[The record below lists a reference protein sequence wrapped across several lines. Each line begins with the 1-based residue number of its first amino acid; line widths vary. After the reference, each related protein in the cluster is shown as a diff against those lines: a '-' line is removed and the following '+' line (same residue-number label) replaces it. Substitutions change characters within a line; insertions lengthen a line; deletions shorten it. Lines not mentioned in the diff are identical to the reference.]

1 MRALIV
7 TGLVSLLALPLAG
20 PAAAASEEAGK
31 VAAATAAALG
41 FPPALP
47 VRTLLIGTEV
57 VRQERVTTDDKGVVQ
72 FLFLDG
78 STFTLSR
85 DSSVTIDEFVYDPA
99 AEAGHLSMSLSRGL
113 FRLVGGQ
120 LTKSGSVTLKTP
132 TAVLGVRGGIALVEV
147 AANGETAVT
156 MLYGDSVTVTAGST
170 SSIIRRPGY
179 RVVAANG
186 AISTP
191 ARAAPGQ
198 VARALDGF
206 VPPPGTPT
214 LAPPPPPPPPPPP
227 GSPQANL
234 PPAPPPP
241 PPPPPIIG
249 AIALPPPPPPPPPL
263 AGVAAPGHAG
273 AAPAPPP
280 PPPPVAP
287 PLATN
292 AAANGG
298 QARNIPPPPS
308 GSTQPPPSGTTQP
321 PPPSGSTPPPS
332 GSTPPPSGSTP
343 PPPPAH

>member
-7 TGLVSLLALPLAG
+7 SGLVSLLALPLAG
-20 PAAAASEEAGK
+20 PAAAAASDEAGK

-57 VRQERVTTDDKGVVQ
+57 VRQERVTTDDKGLVQ

-85 DSSVTIDEFVYDPA
+85 DSSVTIDDFIYDPA
-99 AEAGHLSMSLSRGL
+99 AETGQLSMSLSRGL

-132 TAVLGVRGGIALVEV
+132 TAVLGVRGGIAVVEV
-147 AANGETAVT
+147 ADNGETAVT
-156 MLYGDSVTVTAGST
+156 MLYGDSVTVTAGSIT
-170 SSIIRRPGY
+170 SIIRRPGY
-179 RVVAANG
+179 RVVAAKG
-186 AISTP
+186 TISAP

-206 VPPPGTPT
+206 VPPPGTAP
-214 LAPPPPPPPPPPP
+214 LAPPPPPPPP

-234 PPAPPPP
+234 APPPPPAPPPP
-241 PPPPPIIG
+241 IG
-249 AIALPPPPPPPPPL
+249 AMALPPPPPPPPPL
-263 AGVAAPGHAG
+263 AGLAG
-273 AAPAPPP
+273 AALAPPP
-280 PPPPVAP
+280 PPPPIAP
-287 PLATN
+287 PLATK

-298 QARNIPPPPS
+298 QARNIPPPP
-308 GSTQPPPSGTTQP
+308 PPSGGTQP
-321 PPPSGSTPPPS
+321 PPPSGSTQP
-332 GSTPPPSGSTP
+332 PPPSGSTP